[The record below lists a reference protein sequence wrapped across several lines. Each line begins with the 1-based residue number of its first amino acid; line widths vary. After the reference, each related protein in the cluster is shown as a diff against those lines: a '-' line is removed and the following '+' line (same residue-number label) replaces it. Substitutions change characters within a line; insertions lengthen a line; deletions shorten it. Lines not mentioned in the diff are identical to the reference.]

1 MIRNFI
7 VVMLDYMDYI
17 TRDINAYR
25 SDTFHSVKFFAL
37 YQFVNLT
44 IRSLFYTN
52 TLRNFQVYIIGARF
66 SSSCYRSRKRS
77 FFYFSSV
84 WNFLLFIVCH
94 NQLRFSHPPKINFQS
109 IQNYPLFNQT
119 YERR

>member
-77 FFYFSSV
+77 FFYFST
-84 WNFLLFIVCH
+84 FCLEFFIIYR
-94 NQLRFSHPPKINFQS
+94 LSQS
-109 IQNYPLFNQT
+109 AQIFASS
-119 YERR
+119 